1 MITYLRLENFRR
13 HAQTEL
19 RFDAGHQVV
28 LIAGSNGVGKS
39 TLFEAVLFALYGEG
53 RNGRGNLERLVRKG
67 GELEGMEVEV
77 AYTIG
82 ETTYRVRRR
91 RDSKVTSA
99 VLYGNDEALTE
110 GSREVTAEV
119 SKILGMDAR
128 GFKLATYAQQKEL
141 DGLAS
146 MRPGDRGKM
155 LARLLRLDV
164 LTRAKE
170 QARSEFNEHKAL
182 LSRLNS
188 TVDIEAAE
196 KARVTALAGIAGLEH
211 AVNEATAALLAI
223 DADLAATD
231 GIELRYVDAARHAA
245 ASEER
250 LAHAHSEAERLE
262 TELRDLVIPDPLP
275 DPGMTHDEVAQR
287 AGEVERLLLKA
298 EAVERDRAQIANF
311 TRELHRCEEELD
323 EIAAVLAG
331 DEPDVAGA
339 MSAVAACELLLNDAQ
354 ERLAH
359 AREDHARLSDRLERA
374 KAALETAETLDARC
388 DTCGQNIAEDHR
400 HTQLQRSQSA
410 VADLEQE
417 LAACV
422 EAGRVARDA
431 AVNGRVEFE
440 KLQTFHAQAVRD
452 AQERD
457 RATKQRV
464 ELQRRCDVYLSS
476 LERLSDDMYDT
487 EALYAERTQL
497 AATMALLRQAHEQQ
511 TVRAVMIERQK
522 GVRAQLAGALS
533 NVAAATAAMGA
544 ATIDADLELSYK
556 ARQALGEQRQVEAAL
571 LSDLSSELG
580 VARERLRGI
589 EREIERG
596 AFEQRRRSEVDT
608 NAQIALYSSQ
618 TLERL
623 EAEWA
628 QQIRPSL
635 EGSVSELLG
644 RLSDGRFDGIKLDAD
659 YNVTVRDDTTFRP
672 LADLSGGEID
682 LVALAMRLGLASVVA
697 ERHGAGGAGF
707 LILDECFGSQD
718 ADRRG
723 SILTALRSLRGMY
736 GQIFLVSHVG
746 GLDEAADAVVEVVM
760 DDNKIAQAEM

>member
-13 HAQTEL
+13 HEQTEL

-28 LIAGSNGVGKS
+28 LIAGANGVGKS

-77 AYTIG
+77 GYTIG
-82 ETTYRVRRR
+82 ETNYRVRRR

-99 VLYGNDEALTE
+99 VLYGNDEPLVE
-110 GSREVTAEV
+110 GSREVTAEI

-128 GFKLATYAQQKEL
+128 GFKIATYAQQKEL

-182 LSRLNS
+182 LSKLNS
-188 TVDIEAAE
+188 TVDIAAVEAARE
-196 KARVTALAGIAGLEH
+196 AVLTDISGFNH
-211 AVNEATAALLAI
+211 AISEATSALLAI
-223 DADLAATD
+223 DAELAATD
-231 GIELRYVDAARHAA
+231 GVELRYVDAARHAA

-250 LAHAHSEAERLE
+250 LAHAHREAERLE
-262 TELRDLVIPDPLP
+262 TGLRAVVVPDPLP
-275 DPGMTHDEVAQR
+275 DPGMTYEEVSQR
-287 AGEVERLLLKA
+287 AGEIERLLLQA
-298 EAVERDRAQIANF
+298 EAAERDRAQIANF
-311 TRELHRCEEELD
+311 RRELNRCEAELD
-323 EIAAVLAG
+323 VCDTLLSAPA
-331 DEPDVAGA
+331 PDVAGA
-339 MSAVAACELLLNDAQ
+339 VSAVAACELALAGAEEL
-354 ERLAH
+354 LAH
-359 AREDHARLSDRLERA
+359 AREQHARLSDRLERA
-374 KAALETAETLDARC
+374 RRAVTATEALDAQC
-388 DTCGQNIAEDHR
+388 DTCGQHIDDEHR
-400 HTQLQRSQSA
+400 ANQLQRANANIDETERELAECVETGADAKRKFLELREQLNSLKAACDQA
-410 VADLEQE
+410 VHDEQE
-417 LAACV
+417 RERAA
-422 EAGRVARDA
+422 
-431 AVNGRVEFE
+431 
-440 KLQTFHAQAVRD
+440 
-452 AQERD
+452 
-457 RATKQRV
+457 KQRI
-464 ELQRRCDVYLSS
+464 ELQRRCEVYLSS
-476 LERLSDDMYDT
+476 LERLTDAEYDT
-487 EALYAERTQL
+487 ETLYAERARL
-497 AATMALLRQAHEQQ
+497 AATMSLIAQTREQE
-511 TVRAVMIERQK
+511 TVRAVLAERQK
-522 GVRAQLAGALS
+522 GLRAQLAAALA
-533 NVAAATAAMGA
+533 NVAAAETAMA
-544 ATIDADLELSYK
+544 AAAIDADLEASYK
-556 ARQALGEQRQVEAAL
+556 ARQALGEQRQFEAAL

-580 VARERLRGI
+580 VARERLRSI
-589 EREIERG
+589 ERELERG
-596 AFEQRRRSEVDT
+596 ALEQRRRTEVDT

-644 RLSDGRFDGIKLDAD
+644 RLSDGRFDAIKLDAD
-659 YNVTVRDDTTFRP
+659 YNVSVRDDTAFRP

-723 SILTALRSLRGMY
+723 SILTALRGLKGMY

-746 GLDEAADAVVEVVM
+746 GLDEAADAVVEVAM
-760 DDNKIAQAEM
+760 DDNKIARAEM